1 MLEGVNHFAHCRH
14 VSLVSMVNTEP
25 QTPRLAK
32 DYQNGTI
39 SFTPETVNVSEGNS
53 LSGVIHND
61 TIIEPSA
68 QWEKT

>member
-25 QTPRLAK
+25 QTPDLRMIIKMGLLFLRQKA
-32 DYQNGTI
+32 
-39 SFTPETVNVSEGNS
+39 VNVSDGNS

-61 TIIEPSA
+61 TILEPSA
-68 QWEKT
+68 QWEET